1 MWCKCNIA
9 YCGICQNSVAKTL
22 FVIERLVC
30 RIYSKH
36 RHKKS
41 YYFVLNDNIS
51 GIIIYSQSKLNPL
64 NCCQGN
70 RAEDGEGRRDR
81 VCVCVSQ
88 GSRRGV
94 GGARVH
100 FYFLIISAFSVSSW
114 PTLHKLLIYR
124 FQCRFGV
131 ISVIFAA
138 GLCSKR
144 VVSRRWRWFSS
155 RLRSF
160 SGGLE
165 EQPGLRLFSV
175 NCIRLIF
182 ISSLSIWGDCVS
194 PFCIL
199 MTGFVFCCAMY
210 MDKTSVLR
218 GKNPFF
224 CISYFISTY

>member
-1 MWCKCNIA
+1 MVR
-9 YCGICQNSVAKTL
+9 GGGT
-22 FVIERLVC
+22 
-30 RIYSKH
+30 
-36 RHKKS
+36 
-41 YYFVLNDNIS
+41 
-51 GIIIYSQSKLNPL
+51 G
-64 NCCQGN
+64 
-70 RAEDGEGRRDR
+70 
-81 VCVCVSQ
+81 CVCVSQ

-114 PTLHKLLIYR
+114 PTLHKLVIYR

-224 CISYFISTY
+224 LYFIFYFDILKRNVVFFKRNCVNNCSLSICNVVCSSAASYRLHHHGRNIIHACSIVQCVSV